1 MTKKPDLDYAAAGV
15 DYGTLDASK
24 ILAQKAARATAGN
37 LARHGATEIEASR
50 GESAYLVE
58 VGGVLIASVTECLGT
73 KTLVA
78 DAVRSYSGR
87 SHYDTIAQDT
97 IAMAVNDLVTVGA
110 TPLSSHAY
118 WSAGSSAWF
127 GDQERMQDLVRGWQ
141 GACDVCGMSWG
152 GGETPAL
159 GGVVEAERID
169 LAASCVGIVKS
180 RDRLM
185 LGERLAP
192 GDAIVLLASSGI
204 HANGISLAR
213 ALAQRLPGGYR
224 APLSDGRSFG
234 EALLDPT
241 VLYAPITEQVFA
253 AGVRPHYAVNV
264 TGHGWRK
271 LMRHPAELRYVV
283 RRVPPVPS
291 VLAFLQVQG
300 GMSARDAYGTFNM
313 GAGFALFVA
322 RADVAATL
330 AVAQRA
336 GLAAWHAG
344 DVEMGAKS
352 VVIEPL
358 GLEYTAGDLH
368 LRA

>member
-1 MTKKPDLDYAAAGV
+1 MKKPGLDYAAAGV

-24 ILAQKAARATAGN
+24 ILAQKAARATAVN
-37 LARHGATEIEASR
+37 LARHGAAEIEASR

-58 VGGVLIASVTECLGT
+58 VGGVLIASITECLGT
-73 KTLVA
+73 KALVA
-78 DAVRSYSGR
+78 DAVRSFSGR

-118 WSAGSSAWF
+118 WSAGSSEWF
-127 GDQERMQDLVRGWQ
+127 ADQERMQDLVRGWQ

-159 GGVVEAERID
+159 GGVVEAARID
-169 LAASCVGIVKS
+169 LAASCVGIVKG

-213 ALAQRLPGGYR
+213 KLAERLPDGYR
-224 APLSDGRSFG
+224 ATLADGRTFG

-241 VLYAPITEQVFA
+241 VLYAPITEQRIRGRRAPALRRQRHRPRLAQADASSGRA
-253 AGVRPHYAVNV
+253 A
-264 TGHGWRK
+264 
-271 LMRHPAELRYVV
+271 LRHPQRAARAARARVPASAGRHERA
-283 RRVPPVPS
+283 RRVRH
-291 VLAFLQVQG
+291 VQHG
-300 GMSARDAYGTFNM
+300 RRLRAIRRTRRRCGDARRRRARR
-313 GAGFALFVA
+313 ARRVA
-322 RADVAATL
+322 RRRRRSRRQERRHRAA
-330 AVAQRA
+330 R
-336 GLAAWHAG
+336 
-344 DVEMGAKS
+344 
-352 VVIEPL
+352 L
-358 GLEYTAGDLH
+358 GVHGGDLH